1 MFSYHIKIDYAIQNQ
16 LNSLQLNDSINMLN
30 TLIFIA
36 DLSQIRNMGY
46 SWIQIYTYC
55 ILITDV

>member
-16 LNSLQLNDSINMLN
+16 LNSLQLNNLINMLN

-36 DLSQIRNMGY
+36 DLSQIRIMGTLGY
-46 SWIQIYTYC
+46 KYIH
-55 ILITDV
+55 VVF